1 MEAKACH
8 VTCLAECARLYD
20 AEKSTKCNRGVVV
33 NVHITAN
40 ASNLRTKTMLIA
52 DYSLGGGITKC
63 ATLNVRSVRA
73 LAGQLEENGSN
84 NAQNEL
90 TSEAAGLDN
99 IATVPMTTNINNIAT
114 LDPLFELN
122 EDLLM
127 SYKVHEEQRY
137 RLKIL

>member
-1 MEAKACH
+1 M
-8 VTCLAECARLYD
+8 V
-20 AEKSTKCNRGVVV
+20 
-33 NVHITAN
+33 
-40 ASNLRTKTMLIA
+40 IA
-52 DYSLGGGITKC
+52 DYSLGGGITKL

-73 LAGQLEENGSN
+73 MAGQLEENGSN